1 MIKAG
6 ILQFQISIYV
16 DRTGNVREARMPG
29 SLQPQSARE
38 WPPGDVAPVARGHER
53 PSPNL
58 TVVARCPAARA
69 AGWCVRV
76 ACGARPARL
85 GPVGPARPSRLRVT
99 LQALRA
105 GVSGPV
111 AG

>member
-1 MIKAG
+1 MRIG
-6 ILQFQISIYV
+6 PV
-16 DRTGNVREARMPG
+16 DPGRAQKLTGGGVTWLVRC
-29 SLQPQSARE
+29 QE

-58 TVVARCPAARA
+58 TVVARCPAVRA

-99 LQALRA
+99 LQARRA